1 MNRVVIV
8 GASAGGLAAAEGLRR
23 SGYDGVI
30 TLIGDEPYLPYDRPP
45 LSKQILTGQWQP
57 DQLAL
62 RPQADL
68 DALRLDLRLGVPAA
82 GLDLAGRTVALA
94 DGTRVPYEGLVVA
107 TGVRPRRLPG
117 CEDLAGVHTLRGP
130 HDALALKERLL
141 PGRRL
146 VIVGAGFVG
155 AEVAAVARGLGV
167 DVTMLES
174 GPVPMAMAIGEQ
186 AGRFLAQAH
195 VDRGVDLR
203 TGVRV
208 SEVLGADG
216 EVRGVRLAD
225 ESVIPADD
233 VLVAIGSLPNTEW
246 LENSGLA
253 VLDGLLC
260 DEFSSAAPGV
270 YGVGDVARWCN
281 PLFGTA
287 MRVEHRTNATEQGLA
302 VARNLLAPDLRQ
314 PFAPVP
320 YFWSDQYGM
329 KIQAYGYLRAHEEAR
344 VVDGDVAQ
352 GRFLIAYR
360 RQDRPAGAL
369 AIGMPP
375 KTLRAWRALIA
386 AGARWNEAVAGTAA
400 A

>member
-1 MNRVVIV
+1 P
-8 GASAGGLAAAEGLRR
+8 EGHP
-23 SGYDGVI
+23 G
-30 TLIGDEPYLPYDRPP
+30 
-45 LSKQILTGQWQP
+45 
-57 DQLAL
+57 AL
-62 RPQADL
+62 R
-68 DALRLDLRLGVPAA
+68 
-82 GLDLAGRTVALA
+82 
-94 DGTRVPYEGLVVA
+94 GLVVA
-107 TGVRPRRLPG
+107 TGGRSRRLPG
-117 CEDLAGVHTLRGP
+117 CEGLAGVHTLRGLL
-130 HDALALKERLL
+130 DALALRERLL

-155 AEVAAVARGLGV
+155 AEVAAVARGIGV

-174 GPVPMAMAIGEQ
+174 GPVPMAMAVGEQ

-195 VDRGVDLR
+195 VDHGVRLR
-203 TGVRV
+203 TGVTV
-208 SEVLGADG
+208 SEILGARG

-225 ESVIPADD
+225 QSVIPADD

-246 LENSGLA
+246 LESSGLA

-270 YGVGDVARWCN
+270 YGVGDVARWRN

-302 VARNLLAPDLRQ
+302 VARDLLAPDLRR

-329 KIQAYGYLRAHEEAR
+329 KVQAYGHLRDHEEAR
-344 VVDGDVAQ
+344 VVDGEVAQ

-360 RQDRPAGAL
+360 RQDRLAGAL

-375 KTLRAWRALIA
+375 KALRALRALIA
-386 AGARWNEAVAGTAA
+386 SGARWNEAVTGAVAA
-400 A
+400 